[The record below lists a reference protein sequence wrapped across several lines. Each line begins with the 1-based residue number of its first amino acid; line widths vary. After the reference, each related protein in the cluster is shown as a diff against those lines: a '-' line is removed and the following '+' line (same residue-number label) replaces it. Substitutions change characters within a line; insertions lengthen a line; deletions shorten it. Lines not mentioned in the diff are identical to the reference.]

1 VRPQRFWEE
10 IMLRVI
16 GIAVLIVIVLVLL
29 MVFGLLD
36 AIF

>member
-1 VRPQRFWEE
+1 MEKV
-10 IMLRVI
+10 MLRAV
-16 GIAVLIVIVLVLL
+16 GIAVLIVIVLILL

>member
-1 VRPQRFWEE
+1 VRPQSFWEE